1 MADFSRL
8 ANHSSSGGEFDD
20 PSLPVPISAFLTRQ
34 AYIDVYSQIAND
46 PNMVREQRIDRL
58 RQDRHFRM
66 EHVLSSLADRHGIAK
81 SHTLLAENSQHYVYA
96 AKGDIGMTQSYVP
109 AIGELPKP
117 ARYWERLASMNNIP
131 RLDLGDEPPE
141 VLIGK
146 QYYGLIAHNPIGRK
160 FDTDAQK
167 LGMVQ
172 FCVPSQDS
180 KMWALELSIE
190 DLTSAYPEDKKDT
203 ETKREPMWK
212 DRNKEDQKKGG
223 TG

>member
-1 MADFSRL
+1 MA
-8 ANHSSSGGEFDD
+8 
-20 PSLPVPISAFLTRQ
+20 RQ
-34 AYIDVYSQIAND
+34 AYIDVFSQIKND
-46 PNMVREQRIDRL
+46 PNMVLEQRIDRL

-66 EHVLSSLADRHGIAK
+66 EHVLSSLSDRHGIAK
-81 SHTLLAENSQHYVYA
+81 SHTSLAENSQHYVYA

-109 AIGELPKP
+109 TIGDLPKP
-117 ARYWERLASMNNIP
+117 ARYWERLASANDIP

-146 QYYGLIAHNPIGRK
+146 QYYGLIAHNPVGRK
-160 FDTDAQK
+160 FDADEQK

-180 KMWALELSIE
+180 KIWALELSIE
-190 DLTSAYPEDKKDT
+190 DLTSAYPEDKKDA
-203 ETKREPMWK
+203 ETKREPVWK